1 MKIQKKNILLI
12 SFLLFSSHVA
22 AKPLTLILDWLV
34 NPDHAAIF
42 VAEEQGFFAQEGV
55 EVNII
60 APSNPDD
67 GPKLVAAGHADL
79 AITYQP
85 QLVVQAAKGL
95 PLVRIAS
102 LVNQPLNCLIVRK
115 KGPIHQL
122 ADLKGKRIAY
132 TSHVEGT
139 LMLNALLEKAHLT
152 VHDVQTINVQYDL
165 TQALLSHRV
174 DAIINVM
181 RNVEP
186 LQMQFAHQPVKIFP
200 VELATIPSY
209 DELII
214 IANKN
219 KLEDPRLIK
228 FLAALNKATLYLI
241 NHSEK
246 SWQVFAKSHSVLNNK
261 LNHLIWHATIPYI
274 ARDPLRF
281 DKKAYR
287 KFMLFLYQK
296 HIISQSLTTDQYAT
310 ELTYESKTSNKLLS
324 LKNNHASK

>member
-1 MKIQKKNILLI
+1 MQIQKKFILLV
-12 SFLLFSSHVA
+12 SFLLFTSNIA

-42 VAEEQGFFAQEGV
+42 VAQEQGFFDHEGLQ
-55 EVNII
+55 VNII

-79 AITYQP
+79 AVSYQP

-95 PLVRIAS
+95 PLIRIAS
-102 LVNQPLNCLIVRK
+102 LINQPLNCLVVK
-115 KGPIHQL
+115 KNGPIQQL

-139 LMLNALLEKAHLT
+139 LMLNGLLEKAHLT
-152 VHDVQTINVQYDL
+152 IHDVQTINVQYDL
-165 TQALLSHRV
+165 TQALLSNRV
-174 DAIINVM
+174 DAVINVM

-200 VELATIPSY
+200 VELADIPNY

-219 KLEDPRLIK
+219 KLSDPRLTK
-228 FLAALNKATLYLI
+228 FLVALEKASHYLL
-241 NHSEK
+241 NNPEK
-246 SWQVFAKSHSVLNNK
+246 SWQIFAKNHPALNNT
-261 LNHLIWHATIPYI
+261 LNHQIWQTTLPYI
-274 ARDPLRF
+274 ARHPLSF
-281 DKKAYR
+281 DKKAYA
-287 KFMLFLYQK
+287 KFTLFLYQK
-296 HIISQSLTTDQYAT
+296 HIISQSLTTDKYAT
-310 ELTYESKTSNKLLS
+310 ELAAY
-324 LKNNHASK
+324 